1 MTKINIRSPFYLRY
15 DEPDVPSVALDCDL
29 VNLQD
34 MTIDQFGNITL
45 PTLDYGDID
54 SYTSTAG
61 DFSNGKFDTVLTD
74 TSRTVTFSI
83 RIPVNFS
90 NASDDIIDCDATFT
104 QPAFVCTG
112 GVTLNGSIPNQSLDT
127 GGDTVDIDLTS
138 YFTQGVDPI
147 VGYNITNSFPTY
159 IQTSINNGTL
169 SLFSGSKT
177 GTITI
182 FVEADDGDPNT
193 CSATQS
199 IQTTI
204 SAAQT
209 YACGDAFFTGG
220 SISNLGVI
228 TNPSLNGTITS
239 IKDTSGGTPI
249 TSYPSNTTGSAR
261 SVTLF
266 FDITVPSGV
275 GYTNEGATV
284 ECSKTFTQSSVSLPE
299 FDCEVAGL
307 TGQAI
312 ALNGTVKI
320 GTANKG
326 TISSFTPLSFEGYLS
341 TSTERTVTF
350 NITPPASG
358 YANSGGSNI
367 SCPVTMLQ
375 PAVELATSA
384 DISWSIHTQYY
395 DYLTREQ
402 YEAAGNTYVTNYSTA
417 NKTSYY
423 RTQQILEFNLDI
435 CRFSN
440 SSNTVFLV
448 SDNILDNINTGIS
461 NNSLFDM
468 VFDGRLKQYVFN
480 NTGAVYLRLRDR
492 RGPTFGSTQICP
504 QVIQNFQTRQ
514 YYIRVEPTRIISEIW
529 YVHHTNKTF
538 QRLA

>member
-29 VNLQD
+29 VNLQG

-61 DFSNGKFDTVLTD
+61 DFADGKFDTVVSD
-74 TSRTVTFSI
+74 TSRTITFSI
-83 RIPVNFS
+83 RIPENFS
-90 NASDDIIDCDATFT
+90 NASDDIINCDATFT

-138 YFTQGVDPI
+138 YFTQGVNPI
-147 VGYNITNSFPTY
+147 VGYHITNSFPTY
-159 IQTSINNGTL
+159 IQTSINNGIL

-182 FVEADDGDPNT
+182 FVEAYDGDPNT

-209 YACGDAFFTGG
+209 YTCGDAFLTGG

-228 TNPSLNGTITS
+228 TNPSLNGTITA
-239 IKDTSGGTPI
+239 IKDTSGGAPI
-249 TSYPSNTTGSAR
+249 TSYPANNTGSAR
-261 SVTLF
+261 SVTLY

-275 GYTNEGATV
+275 GYTNAGATV
-284 ECSKTFTQSSVSLPE
+284 ECSKTFTQSSTTLPQ

-350 NITPPASG
+350 NITPPSSG
-358 YANSGGSNI
+358 YANSGGSDI

-375 PAVELATSA
+375 PAVELATDA
-384 DISWSIHTQYY
+384 DISWSVHNQYY

-402 YEAAGNTYVTNYSTA
+402 YEAAGNTWVTTYSTA
-417 NKTSYY
+417 NRDSYY
-423 RTQQILEFNLDI
+423 KTQRVLEWMLDY
-435 CRFSN
+435 CKFEN
-440 SSNTVFLV
+440 SSAGVFLV
-448 SDNILDNINTGIS
+448 SNNILDNINTGIS
-461 NNSLFDM
+461 NIGLFNSL
-468 VFDGRLKQYVFN
+468 FDGRLKQYVFN

-492 RGPTFGSTQICP
+492 LGPTFGSYKICP
-504 QVIQNFQTRQ
+504 QVIQTYQTRQ
-514 YYIRVEPTRIISEIW
+514 YYIRVEPTRVISEIW